1 MAIRKVRLTEA
12 ELTRLIKNIV
22 TETQAEMEEG
32 WLEDKFKDVKRYTTG
47 YGDEGEKKG
56 AEKRFFEKLDELESE
71 VLEDIENY
79 RYEDESGWEEAKER
93 IIGQAEDNNF
103 MGELKMI
110 YPRETNRGRFMPG
123 FVNYIKGESRAKTLM
138 GNLGSG
144 AAGATRSYQSKA
156 QSNESRF
163 NRRRLR

>member
-79 RYEDESGWEEAKER
+79 RYETEEKWEEAKER
-93 IIGQAEDNNF
+93 IIGQGEENRF
-103 MGELKMI
+103 MGELTMV
-110 YPRETNRGRFMPG
+110 YPRETARGRFMPG
-123 FVNYIKGESRAKTLM
+123 FVNYIKGQSRGSKLM
-138 GNLGSG
+138 SDLGS
-144 AAGATRSYQSKA
+144 AAGSTTRSYQSNAK
-156 QSNESRF
+156 SN
-163 NRRRLR
+163 

>member
-47 YGDEGEKKG
+47 YGDESEKKG
-56 AEKRFFEKLDELESE
+56 AEKKFFEKMDELESE
-71 VLEDIENY
+71 VLEDLENF
-79 RYEDESGWEEAKER
+79 RYETEEKWEEAKEG
-93 IIGQAEDNNF
+93 IIRRAEENKF
-103 MGELKMI
+103 MGELQMV

-123 FVNYIKGESRAKTLM
+123 FVNYIKGQSRGKTLM
-138 GNLGSG
+138 ANLGS
-144 AAGATRSYQSKA
+144 AAGGATRSYQSNAK
-156 QSNESRF
+156 SN
-163 NRRRLR
+163 